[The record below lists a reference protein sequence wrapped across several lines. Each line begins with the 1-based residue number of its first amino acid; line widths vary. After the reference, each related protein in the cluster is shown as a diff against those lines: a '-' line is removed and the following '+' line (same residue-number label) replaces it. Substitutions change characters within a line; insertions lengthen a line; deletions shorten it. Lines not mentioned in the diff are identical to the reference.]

1 MSIDVDL
8 NNTLNSTNSILSKLV
23 DGISKVNMN
32 ATSRNTTINVDE
44 QKIQTIVNEYVEKT
58 YINNQNNVTNNN
70 NTNVT
75 NNNVTNNN
83 NSNVTNNTN
92 VTNNNNTN
100 VTNNNVTNNI
110 ITNIEENN
118 EIINRI
124 SNKIISNP
132 QTIIGISKNVTTTII
147 ND

>member
-1 MSIDVDL
+1 L
-8 NNTLNSTNSILSKLV
+8 NDTLNSTNSILSKLV
-23 DGISKVNMN
+23 DGIGKVNMN
-32 ATSRNTTINVDE
+32 ATTRNTTINVDE

-83 NSNVTNNTN
+83 NSNVTNNN
-92 VTNNNNTN
+92 VTNNN
-100 VTNNNVTNNI
+100 

-118 EIINRI
+118 EIINSI

>member
-1 MSIDVDL
+1 L
-8 NNTLNSTNSILSKLV
+8 NDTLNSTNSILSKLV

-32 ATSRNTTINVDE
+32 ATTRNTTINVDE

-70 NTNVT
+70 NSNVT

-83 NSNVTNNTN
+83 NSNVTNNN
-92 VTNNNNTN
+92 VTNNN
-100 VTNNNVTNNI
+100 

-118 EIINRI
+118 EIINSI

>member
-1 MSIDVDL
+1 L
-8 NNTLNSTNSILSKLV
+8 NDTLNSTNSILSKLV

-32 ATSRNTTINVDE
+32 ATTRNTTINVDE

-70 NTNVT
+70 NSNVT

-83 NSNVTNNTN
+83 
-92 VTNNNNTN
+92 
-100 VTNNNVTNNI
+100 

-118 EIINRI
+118 EIINSI